1 VGTDIPRKRAKK
13 FGQLNSQSDTGPEVS
28 VNPGRRGVQALDFH
42 GRKENPPNMPEYRGL
57 FDETIS
63 QRGQITPELDKVVHA
78 IVAADKRVTRLS

>member
-1 VGTDIPRKRAKK
+1 VGTDISREGAKK
-13 FGQLNSQSDTGPEVS
+13 FGQLNSQSDTGQEVS
-28 VNPGRRGVQALDFH
+28 VNPGRRRFQRWIFTE
-42 GRKENPPNMPEYRGL
+42 ENPPNMPEYRGL

>member
-1 VGTDIPRKRAKK
+1 
-13 FGQLNSQSDTGPEVS
+13 
-28 VNPGRRGVQALDFH
+28 
-42 GRKENPPNMPEYRGL
+42 MPEYRGL